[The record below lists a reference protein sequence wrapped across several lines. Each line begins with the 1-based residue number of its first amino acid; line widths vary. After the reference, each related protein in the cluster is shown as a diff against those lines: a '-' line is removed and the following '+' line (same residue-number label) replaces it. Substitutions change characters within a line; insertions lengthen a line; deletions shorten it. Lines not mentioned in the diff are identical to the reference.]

1 MVHSSFQ
8 EVGGREAPS
17 PVRREFDMMLV
28 DFNFDLSTWSPT
40 AQVIVKLS
48 VAAVLGAIIGAER
61 EYHGRAAG
69 LRTQLLV
76 ALGSCLAMIVSL
88 NFATVFGW
96 ESSNTALR
104 VDPAR
109 VAYGIMSG
117 IGFLGA
123 GAIIRYGTG
132 IRGLTTAASLWCTA
146 AVGLA
151 CGFGMFTVSIVTTG
165 IVLFALLVMSKIDH
179 IIPSRKYKTLRITLP
194 SAPGTVDTLR
204 EVLGKYGVR
213 IVDMEVS
220 RDNSLKHDRLTLH
233 VSISSRVKKLDFLEW
248 LKDVPDISQITVR

>member
-1 MVHSSFQ
+1 MIL
-8 EVGGREAPS
+8 ADLI
-17 PVRREFDMMLV
+17 FDPHTS
-28 DFNFDLSTWSPT
+28 LST
-40 AQVIVKLS
+40 ADVALRLGA
-48 VAAVLGAIIGAER
+48 AAVLGAIIGAER

-88 NFATVFGW
+88 NFAKVFGW

-151 CGFGMFTVSIVTTG
+151 CGFGMFTVSVMTAG
-165 IVLFALLVMSKIDH
+165 IVLFALLAMSRIDH
-179 IIPSRKYKTLRITLP
+179 FIPSRKYKTVVICLP
-194 SAPGTVDTLR
+194 SASGTQDILR
-204 EVLGKYGVR
+204 ETLLGHGAK
-213 IVDMEVS
+213 IVDMEIA
-220 RDNSLKHDRLTLH
+220 RDNTTHQDRLTLH
-233 VSISSRVKKLDFLEW
+233 LSISSRVKRLDFLEW
-248 LKDVPDISQITVR
+248 LKDVPGVSQITVR

>member
-1 MVHSSFQ
+1 MPHV
-8 EVGGREAPS
+8 V
-17 PVRREFDMMLV
+17 L
-28 DFNFDLSTWSPT
+28 
-40 AQVIVKLS
+40 KLLL
-48 VAAVLGAIIGAER
+48 AALLGAIIGAER

-88 NFATVFGW
+88 QFARDFGW

-151 CGFGMFTVSIVTTG
+151 CGFGLFTISLVTTG
-165 IVLFALLVMSKIDH
+165 IVLFALLVMSRIDH
-179 IIPSRKYKTLRITLP
+179 LIPSRKYKTIVICLP
-194 SAPGTVDTLR
+194 SAPGTQDVLR
-204 EVLGKYGVR
+204 EICSSRGAKV
-213 IVDMEVS
+213 VDMEIV
-220 RDNSLKHDRLTLH
+220 RDNQTHLDRLTLH
-233 VSISSRVKKLDFLEW
+233 LSISSLAKNLDFLEW
-248 LKDVPDISQITVR
+248 LKDVPGIMQITIQ

>member
-1 MVHSSFQ
+1 
-8 EVGGREAPS
+8 
-17 PVRREFDMMLV
+17 MMLAE
-28 DFNFDLSTWSPT
+28 FGFDLHAWSPT
-40 AQVIVKLS
+40 AYVVLKLC

-61 EYHGRAAG
+61 EFHGRAAG

-76 ALGSCLAMIVSL
+76 ALGSCLAMVVSL
-88 NFATVFGW
+88 NFATTFGW
-96 ESSNTALR
+96 ESATTALR

-123 GAIIRYGTG
+123 GAILRYGAG

-151 CGFGMFTVSIVTTG
+151 CGFGMFTVSVVTTG
-165 IVLFALLVMSKIDH
+165 IVLFALLVMSRIDH
-179 IIPSRKYKTLRITLP
+179 IIPSQKYKTLRVTLP
-194 SAPGTVDTLR
+194 SAQGTADRLS

-213 IVDMEVS
+213 VMDIDTF
-220 RDNSLKHDRLTLH
+220 RDNDLKQDRLTLH
-233 VSISSRVKKLDFLEW
+233 VSISSRVKKIDFLEW
-248 LKDVPDISQITVR
+248 LKEVPNISQINIQ

>member
-1 MVHSSFQ
+1 
-8 EVGGREAPS
+8 
-17 PVRREFDMMLV
+17 MMLAE
-28 DFNFDLSTWSPT
+28 FNFDPHTSLSTGEVVLRLG
-40 AQVIVKLS
+40 A
-48 VAAVLGAIIGAER
+48 AAVLGASIGAER

-88 NFATVFGW
+88 NFAKVFGW
-96 ESSNTALR
+96 ESATTALR

-151 CGFGMFTVSIVTTG
+151 CGFGMFTVSVVTAG
-165 IVLFALLVMSKIDH
+165 IVLFALLVMSRIDH
-179 IIPSRKYKTLRITLP
+179 LIPSRKYKTVVVCLP
-194 SAPGTVDTLR
+194 SVPGTVDQLR
-204 EVLGKYGVR
+204 EILDRYGVR
-213 IVDMEVS
+213 IVDTEVA
-220 RDNSLKHDRLTLH
+220 RDNNAKQDRLTLH
-233 VSISSRVKKLDFLEW
+233 VSISSRVKKVDFLEW
-248 LKDVPDISQITVR
+248 LKDVPNIGRIDIR

>member
-1 MVHSSFQ
+1 
-8 EVGGREAPS
+8 
-17 PVRREFDMMLV
+17 MMLA
-28 DFNFDLSTWSPT
+28 DFGFEPHTWSAT
-40 AQVIVKLS
+40 GQVILKLG

-123 GAIIRYGTG
+123 GAILRYGTG

-151 CGFGMFTVSIVTTG
+151 CGFGMFTVSVVTTA
-165 IVLFALLVMSKIDH
+165 IVLFALLVMSRIDH
-179 IIPSRKYKTLRITLP
+179 FIPSRKYKTIIVCLP
-194 SAPGTVDTLR
+194 SVPGTVDQ
-204 EVLGKYGVR
+204 LGNILGRYGVR
-213 IVDMEVS
+213 IVDTEVS
-220 RDNSLKHDRLTLH
+220 RDNELNQDRLTLH

-248 LKDVPDISQITVR
+248 LKAVPNIRQITVR

>member
-1 MVHSSFQ
+1 MMVADFSFDPH
-8 EVGGREAPS
+8 A
-17 PVRREFDMMLV
+17 
-28 DFNFDLSTWSPT
+28 WSAT
-40 AQVIVKLS
+40 AQMVLKLGL
-48 VAAVLGAIIGAER
+48 AAVLGAIIGAER

-123 GAIIRYGTG
+123 GAILRYGTG

-165 IVLFALLVMSKIDH
+165 IVLFALLVMSRIDH
-179 IIPSRKYKTLRITLP
+179 LIPSRKYKTIVIHLP
-194 SAPGTVDTLR
+194 SVPGTVDQLR
-204 EVLGKYGVR
+204 EILGHYGVR
-213 IVDMEVS
+213 IVDTEVT
-220 RDNSLKHDRLTLH
+220 RDNNIKQDRLTLH

-248 LKDVPDISQITVR
+248 LKEVPNISQINIQ